1 MPAALQNFPM
11 LGETNNQ
18 FYLAL
23 LKGLYIFYYL
33 RTRKFIG
40 IVFHNWFT
48 GIVFILK
55 SMTCLLSMLIYH
67 MLFIAIDYPS
77 IKKICYVNTSGL
89 VNSTHIANNSF
100 IFRVAQR

>member
-1 MPAALQNFPM
+1 MPALQNFPM

-48 GIVFILK
+48 SSRNRFYFEV
-55 SMTCLLSMLIYH
+55 YD
-67 MLFIAIDYPS
+67 LFIIHANLPHVIYSNRLPLN
-77 IKKICYVNTSGL
+77 KKNMLC
-89 VNSTHIANNSF
+89 
-100 IFRVAQR
+100 